1 MTINDWFEE
10 EPEGEYP
17 VSEYELTPSPND
29 FNILTLVSLMDS
41 GVVKIP
47 SFQRNY
53 VWDIKRASKL
63 IESLIIG
70 LPVPQ
75 IFFFEQGK
83 NNYLVIDGQQRLMTI
98 YYFVK
103 GRFPKETKRTEL
115 RRLFNERGSMPPET
129 IFDDEYF
136 SKFNLILSEGE
147 KIEGYK
153 NKFHK
158 RNYETLLEHKM
169 TFDLRTIRSIIVK
182 QTSDN
187 KEDTDDSALYELFNR
202 LNTGGVNLTTQEI
215 RVSLYDSKFMRIVL
229 GLNALPSWRR
239 LTTEDFDLHLRDS
252 EMLLR
257 SIALLFKG
265 KDYIAPLGRFI
276 NTFSKKM
283 KQAPDW
289 LNAGIESMMTKYLD
303 TTQNYDQNVFKTNN
317 KKFSS
322 VLFESVLYAA
332 CSDCLVDN
340 VISVEAMQ
348 EITES
353 KIENLKR
360 DEHFIHLSTVK
371 STNTEVLKMRL
382 EYAKTFLRS

>member
-17 VSEYELTPSPND
+17 ISEYELTPSPND

-47 SFQRNY
+47 TFQRNY

-103 GRFPKETKRTEL
+103 GRFPKEAKRTEL
-115 RRLFNERGSMPPET
+115 RRLFNERGNMPSET

-136 SKFNLILSEGE
+136 AKFNLVLSEGE

-182 QTSDN
+182 QTSEN
-187 KEDTDDSALYELFNR
+187 KEDSDDSALYELFNR

-215 RVSLYDSKFMRIVL
+215 RVSLYDSKFMKTIL
-229 GLNALPSWRR
+229 GLNTLPAWRR
-239 LTTEDFDLHLRDS
+239 LTTDTYDLHLRDS

-257 SIALLFKG
+257 AIALLFKG

-289 LNAGIESMMTKYLD
+289 LNAGIEALLTKYLD
-303 TTQNYDQNVFKTNN
+303 STQSYTHDVFKTNN

-322 VLFESVLYAA
+322 VLFESVLYSA
-332 CSDCLVDN
+332 CSDCLADN
-340 VISVEAMQ
+340 TINADVM
-348 EITES
+348 S
-353 KIENLKR
+353 KIAESRIDDLKK
-360 DEHFIHLSTVK
+360 DDHFIHLSTIK
-371 STNTEVLKMRL
+371 STNTEVLKARL
-382 EYAKTFLRS
+382 DYAKTFLRA